1 MIGAPRTMAAA
12 TALCLA
18 LASPAWADDIEGD
31 ETWSELRRE
40 GRSIV
45 FGRIQG
51 RFDGTDY
58 RARKIRVRHTETG
71 TEHLIRTDE
80 ALGFFEATLPVGTY
94 EVVAIEAVYF
104 PTIRPMNPRRFPPVK
119 QRYRVKP
126 LPGAGIPTF
135 PVVPE
140 APIYLG
146 TIRSGVRSEGLVYKG
161 HALEIVDEFPDA
173 LERLGSRHPGLME
186 SVRASGVEPTRY
198 FFLEPQVEESPLEIA
213 SLHSPLNQ
221 ARDYISDSKFDQA
234 LSWLATFL
242 PTTDDE
248 RIEVKLLIGEALLA
262 DKQYIE
268 AIEELGDVLLV
279 DPGKVRA
286 LRLLA
291 RAHAMEGHRE
301 DALSLFR
308 ALAEAVPRDAE
319 ASLHIGYE
327 YALASEDE
335 LAEEAFR
342 TAFSENFDYLLHD
355 LTPYALALKE
365 EGIDYV
371 PPKIIDG
378 AVKMPSTIR
387 SRRSRGGFGVLIDH
401 RGRIIA
407 VHVTPDAGEWAP
419 TMVMTIIRTRFH
431 PARLNGVKIPCLIIV
446 GADTALESD
455 N

>member
-1 MIGAPRTMAAA
+1 MGARWTVAAM
-12 TALCLA
+12 TALWLA
-18 LASPAWADDIEGD
+18 LAAPSWADDLDGN
-31 ETWSELRRE
+31 ETWSELRQE
-40 GRSIV
+40 GLSIV
-45 FGRIQG
+45 FGRIRG

-58 RARKIRVRHTETG
+58 RGRKIRVRHTETG
-71 TEHLIRTDE
+71 DEHLIRVDG
-80 ALGFFEATLPVGTY
+80 ALGFFEATLPVGRY

-119 QRYRVKP
+119 QRYRVKA
-126 LPGAGIPTF
+126 LPNAGIPTF
-135 PVVPE
+135 LVRPE

-161 HALEIVDEFPDA
+161 HVLEIIDEFPDA
-173 LERLGSRHPGLME
+173 LERFANRHPRLME
-186 SVRASGVEPTRY
+186 SVQKSGAEPTRY
-198 FFLEPQVEESPLEIA
+198 FFLEPKVEESPLEIA
-213 SLHSPLNQ
+213 ALHSPLNQ
-221 ARDYISDSKFDQA
+221 ARDYISDRKFDQA

-248 RIEVKLLIGEALLA
+248 RIEVRLLVGEALLA
-262 DKQYIE
+262 DKKYIE
-268 AIEELGDVLLV
+268 AIEELGEVLLV
-279 DPGKVRA
+279 EPGRERA

-291 RAHAMEGHRE
+291 RAHAYEGHRE
-301 DALSLFR
+301 DAMSLFR

-319 ASLHIGYE
+319 ASLHIGFE
-327 YALASEDE
+327 YALASEE
-335 LAEEAFR
+335 KLAEAAF
-342 TAFSENFDYLLHD
+342 TSAFSENFDYLLHD
-355 LTPYALALKE
+355 LTPYAMALKE

-401 RGRIIA
+401 RGRIVA
-407 VHVTPDAGEWAP
+407 VHVTPDASEWAP
-419 TMVMTIIRTRFH
+419 AMVMTIIRAQFH

-446 GADTALESD
+446 GADTGLESD